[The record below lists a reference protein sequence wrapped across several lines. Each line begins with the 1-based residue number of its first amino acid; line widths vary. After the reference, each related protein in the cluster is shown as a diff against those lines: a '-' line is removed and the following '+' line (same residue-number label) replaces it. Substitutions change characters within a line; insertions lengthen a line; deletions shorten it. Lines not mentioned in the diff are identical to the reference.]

1 MEEARTPGSRPLKP
15 KATTPDLAVRFQRI
29 VADAA
34 PDAALPT
41 TREFARRF
49 GIASATAY
57 RLLQRMTVRGDV
69 WQHPVSGRFYPAA
82 ARTLLD
88 RPKAIACL
96 IRRLELDSAQ
106 YREILEGVSHGCG
119 ALHRTML
126 LWHDVLLVNH
136 PEPHETPVFA
146 SAVQQ
151 RAILKDFLARHGE
164 AAGGFVL
171 DHVWN
176 DDVLRTQLEQL
187 QPAVV
192 LFRAC
197 TLPELSNVRVDFRSG
212 ALKALTHLLGRGYEH
227 IIPVE
232 PFAGDPAV
240 GEFFAALDRA
250 VDDTGC
256 RERLG
261 KAVPAGTDRQRT
273 ALITSVER
281 SKRRIAL
288 LCPEDNVSTFIH
300 AGLRKAGLTLPD
312 QVGLLSVMGTEVAT
326 AAGITCLRYD
336 FRELGRLA
344 VAALQSPVPVRHTLE
359 PQWVSGTTT

>member
-1 MEEARTPGSRPLKP
+1 MEDARTPASRPLKSTTP
-15 KATTPDLAVRFQRI
+15 KPDLAARFRR
-29 VADAA
+29 VVTDAA
-34 PDAALPT
+34 SDAALPT
-41 TREFARRF
+41 TREFAKRF
-49 GIASATAY
+49 GVASATAY
-57 RLLQRMTVRGDV
+57 RLLQRMASEGDV

-96 IRRLELDSAQ
+96 IRRLELDSEQ
-106 YREILEGVSHGCG
+106 YREILEGVSLGCG

-136 PEPHETPVFA
+136 PEPHEAPVFA
-146 SAVQQ
+146 TAVQQ

-171 DHVWN
+171 DHVWS
-176 DDVLRTQLEQL
+176 DEVLRTQLDRL

-197 TLPELSNVRVDFRSG
+197 TLPELGNVRVDFRSG

-227 IIPVE
+227 ILPIE

-261 KAVPAGTDRQRT
+261 KVVAAGTDRQRT
-273 ALITSVER
+273 AIIAGVQR
-281 SKRRIAL
+281 SKRRTAI
-288 LCPEDNVSTFIH
+288 LCPEDNVSTFMH
-300 AGLRKAGLTLPD
+300 AGLRQAGLTLPD
-312 QVGLLSVMGTEVAT
+312 QVGLLSVMGTDVAT

-344 VAALQSPVPVRHTLE
+344 VEALQSPVPVRHTLD
-359 PQWVSGTTT
+359 PQWVAGTTT